1 MQPIYATSI
10 KINKSCFHLTLR
22 SGENLKN
29 AGVYL
34 VRQELNPAVK
44 ERTLL
49 PFCCAHKG
57 ENAVE
62 AELDIAEMDTD
73 HADWSV
79 LVSFAPAGLSEA
91 QGDSATPEDQARP
104 ASLHP
109 VILGGSL
116 RVRLILGNYEYR
128 REGRIFFPMGGTGH
142 RLILRCRPATKY
154 DGPGTRLKEFL
165 AFGLYR
171 VLRPLWNKKRIWV
184 VFEKYSSSAQDNG
197 FYFFRYCMENLE
209 EKERKRIFFILD
221 RDSAQWNKVEIVR
234 TKKTDEKRPSIF

>member
-10 KINKSCFHLTLR
+10 KINKSCFHLILR
-22 SGENLKN
+22 SGDNLKN

-91 QGDSATPEDQARP
+91 QGDSVTPEDQARP

-128 REGRIFFPMGGTGH
+128 REGRIFFPMGGTGR
-142 RLILRCRPATKY
+142 RLILR
-154 DGPGTRLKEFL
+154 F
-165 AFGLYR
+165 
-171 VLRPLWNKKRIWV
+171 
-184 VFEKYSSSAQDNG
+184 
-197 FYFFRYCMENLE
+197 
-209 EKERKRIFFILD
+209 
-221 RDSAQWNKVEIVR
+221 
-234 TKKTDEKRPSIF
+234 